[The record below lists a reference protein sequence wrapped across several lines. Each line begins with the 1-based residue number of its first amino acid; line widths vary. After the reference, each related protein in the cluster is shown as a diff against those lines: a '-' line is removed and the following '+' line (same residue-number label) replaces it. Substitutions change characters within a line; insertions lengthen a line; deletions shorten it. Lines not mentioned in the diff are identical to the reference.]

1 MRVVRNPVAQFLAVG
16 LLTAVLIAVG
26 TWLLSG
32 RAANQEAINDAR
44 STTEILARSVAE
56 PEIPRGLADGD
67 PGAIDRFDRR
77 TVDRL
82 LVRDV
87 LRIKIWNS
95 DGKIVY
101 SDRPELIG
109 TSFDLGDDE
118 MEILGGGGTDAEVS
132 DLGRPE
138 NRFERSTRG
147 VVEVYTQVTS
157 PEGKPLLFE
166 AYFSVDDL
174 DTRKQE
180 VFQPFNRI
188 TLGGL
193 AVLLLVAT
201 PMLWVLT
208 RRLTRAADDR
218 ERLLRTAVTAS
229 DYERR
234 RIARDLHDGVVQD
247 LAGTAFA
254 VSALARSESD
264 ATQRQALERAGASI
278 RDSLTS
284 LRSLLVEIHPPDL
297 QADGLTAA
305 LHDLVAPAATVGT
318 AASVSVEGM
327 ADVTDDQ
334 VALVWRVA
342 QEAVRNAIR
351 HARAQHLS
359 VSVRGEGHRVL
370 LDVSDDGVGFRPDR
384 QQDPTRYGLRGLE
397 SLVTDTGGLLEVR
410 SLPGHGTTIH
420 LEVPR

>member
-1 MRVVRNPVAQFLAVG
+1 MRVIRNPVAQFLVVG
-16 LLTAVLIAVG
+16 ILTAVVIAVG

-44 STTEILARSVAE
+44 TTTEILAHSVAE
-56 PEIPRGLADGD
+56 PAIPRGLADGD
-67 PGAIDRFDRR
+67 PGAVDRFDRR
-77 TVDRL
+77 VVDRL

-87 LRIKIWNS
+87 LRIKIWDAN
-95 DGKIVY
+95 GTIVY

-109 TSFDLGDDE
+109 TSFDLGDE
-118 MEILGGGGTDAEVS
+118 EQEILGGGGTDAEVS

-138 NRFERSTRG
+138 NRFERSSRG
-147 VVEVYTQVTS
+147 VVEVYTQIVS

-174 DTRKQE
+174 DARKQE
-180 VFQPFNRI
+180 VFRPFNRI

-208 RRLTRAADDR
+208 RRLTGAAADR
-218 ERLLRTAVTAS
+218 ERLLRTAATAS

-264 ATQRQALERAGASI
+264 PTQREALDRAGASI

-297 QADGLTAA
+297 QAEGLTAA
-305 LHDLVAPAATVGT
+305 LHDLVAPAATVGI
-318 AASVSVEGM
+318 AASVSVEGL
-327 ADVTDDQ
+327 AGVPDEQ

-351 HARAQHLS
+351 HSGAGHLS
-359 VSVRGEGHRVL
+359 VAVRGEPDRVL
-370 LDVSDDGVGFRPDR
+370 LEVSDDGRGFRPDR
-384 QQDPTRYGLRGLE
+384 AQDPTRFGLRGLE
-397 SLVTDTGGLLEVR
+397 SLIADTGGRLEVR
-410 SLPGHGTTIH
+410 SLPGHGTTIR